1 MHHGGT
7 LYGNIIFS
15 QLITLV
21 SIRAVDIAKFVYSRN
36 YVFILLNILPRILH
50 LFTNNWQ
57 MHLSMQKIKLLSL
70 KLMLMVRE
78 NLWDLNTVFLGF
90 LVRMSFSI

>member
-1 MHHGGT
+1 MCT

-21 SIRAVDIAKFVYSRN
+21 SIRCSDIASFVYSRN
-36 YVFILLNILPRILH
+36 YVFILLISTYNLAPVY
-50 LFTNNWQ
+50 NNWQ
-57 MHLSMQKIKLLSL
+57 MHLFHEKSSFLSL
-70 KLMLMVRE
+70 KLMLNVRE

-90 LVRMSFSI
+90 PSTHVFLNLKW